1 MLYLRR
7 ISEDAWV
14 DKPLHDSDSVSDLA
28 TQNHELSVWQV
39 DDNLNNLNN
48 FEDSVLALALT
59 KDMACGIFVAVLDL
73 DEIKKAYNWNIKVT
87 DQPGD
92 TVYVALKDRH
102 KNFEISHISE
112 MGNLAE
118 HIYKLIL
125 AQDSIRYVDEQR
137 LTQLIAEKIDAK
149 ELAEEDLNKKGK
161 WKRALKNYRS
171 ASNGQ

>member
-14 DKPLHDSDSVSDLA
+14 NKPLHDSDSVSDLA
-28 TQNHELSVWQV
+28 TQNHELSVWHV
-39 DDNLNNLNN
+39 DDNLNN

-59 KDMACGIFVAVLDL
+59 KDMACGIFVAVLNL
-73 DEIKKAYNWNIKVT
+73 DKIKNAYNWDIKVT

-92 TVYVALKDRH
+92 TAYVALKDRH
-102 KNFEISHISE
+102 KNFEISHINE

-118 HIYKLIL
+118 HIHNLIL
-125 AQDSIRYVDEQR
+125 AEDSIRYVDEQR
-137 LTQLIAEKIDAK
+137 LTQLIAEKIDSK
-149 ELAEEDLNKKGK
+149 ELAEVDLNKKGK
-161 WKRALKNYRS
+161 WKKALKAYRL